1 MMKKEILIEQ
11 SHLDYLEKFRCI
23 RNFSSINKAI
33 RTVIEQHE
41 QYLSHTDGSVAH
53 LMTEVLEESTL
64 KPIRLAV
71 NNIDRNTQILIE
83 LLNALFFAQGIDPAP
98 TSLYVTE
105 ALAKARKDV
114 QERIL
119 NQQQRK
125 WDG

>member
-1 MMKKEILIEQ
+1 MIKKNFFLSQ
-11 SHLDYLEKFRCI
+11 NQLDYLDQLCLNQRY
-23 RNFSSINKAI
+23 SSTSQAL